1 MNAPRCRN
9 CLSPGAEPFFFP
21 ARRIKNECSQPASV
35 MNTHS
40 GAGNRTRTCTLLA
53 VEPKSTESTNST
65 MPAYKCMPTSIDL
78 GILSF
83 SKIFVNSHPACLSNM
98 MKKSLTMCPVA
109 SKITVVWCML
119 PGLPISDRAY
129 FILHYRH
136 FGRVSAFIAAWR
148 FCYDFSQFWAFLN
161 NFTWG
166 QTHTPG
172 RNF

>member
-1 MNAPRCRN
+1 MRN
-9 CLSPGAEPFFFP
+9 IHYLLTIIYYLLSEPSQRAFLVRATGLEP
-21 ARRIKNECSQPASV
+21 ARFWQWNLNPPSLPIPPCP
-35 MNTHS
+35 HF
-40 GAGNRTRTCTLLA
+40 CY
-53 VEPKSTESTNST
+53 P
-65 MPAYKCMPTSIDL
+65 

-98 MKKSLTMCPVA
+98 MKKSLTMCPRA
-109 SKITVVWCML
+109 SKITVVWCMS